1 MMDTNNTPTFD
12 VAAAF
17 PVGADEMDSLRSE
30 LVRRAANDDLL
41 DVTYRTVDTPLGTLL
56 LAATERGLLRVAYE
70 REEFER
76 VLDTIAQRVSSRI
89 LRTPARL
96 DDAARELDEYFIGR
110 RTVFDL
116 ALDHSL
122 SSGFRDEVQRS
133 LPTIAYGRTASYS
146 EIAKLVGRPRAVRA
160 VGTACATNPLPIVVP
175 CHRVVRSDGSY
186 GQYVGGV
193 DAKTTLLT
201 MEGAVCETRR
211 ETGEGASKPH

>member
-1 MMDTNNTPTFD
+1 MNTNDTPALD
-12 VAAAF
+12 LSAAL
-17 PVGADEMDSLRSE
+17 PVKPEELDTLRDR
-30 LVRRAANDDLL
+30 LARAADQDGLL
-41 DVTYRTVDTPLGTLL
+41 DVTYRTIDSPLGTLL
-56 LAATERGLLRVAYE
+56 LAATERGLVRVAYE

-96 DDAARELDEYFIGR
+96 DAVARELDEYFTGR
-110 RTVFDL
+110 RTTFDL

-122 SSGFRDEVQRS
+122 SSGFRAEVQRS
-133 LPTIAYGRTASYS
+133 LPTIGYGHTASYGD
-146 EIAKLVGRPRAVRA
+146 IATLVGRPRAVRA

-186 GQYVGGV
+186 GGYVGGV

-201 MEGAVCETRR
+201 MEGA
-211 ETGEGASKPH
+211 A